1 MMRVL
6 GKTRASDAYR
16 IGLDIEGTEVGALIP
31 EALLSV
37 EHGQAA
43 RVSHQAAYEWIE
55 AHAHDLVHTIRTLNS
70 GARPRAP
77 FDQITLETA
86 A

>member
-1 MMRVL
+1 ML

-16 IGLDIEGTEVGALIP
+16 IGLDIEGAEVVALIP
-31 EALLSV
+31 EALLSA
-37 EHGQAA
+37 EHGQTA

-55 AHAHDLVHTIRTLNS
+55 SQAHALVHAIRTLHS